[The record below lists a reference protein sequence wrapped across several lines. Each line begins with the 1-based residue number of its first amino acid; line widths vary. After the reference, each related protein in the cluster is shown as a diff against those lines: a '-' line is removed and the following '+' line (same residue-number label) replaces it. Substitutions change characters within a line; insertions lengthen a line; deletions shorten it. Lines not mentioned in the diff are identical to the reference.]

1 MFIDLALITQKE
13 DLMSTTTKR
22 SPNTMSSTQ
31 VTRETRTTGY
41 AARTTGELLIVATNT
56 STNYTTITSPLN
68 RNNVNLECFTTYK
81 WGNETCFRLVTD
93 NNKKAYEVLKSAGY
107 NVQETPVTLWYTKN
121 EPGRF
126 NKAADALAK
135 AHIDTYCTYSTA
147 MPDSNTMVIA
157 FDTNDPNRTSEVL
170 SKIK

>member
-1 MFIDLALITQKE
+1 
-13 DLMSTTTKR
+13 MSTTTRR
-22 SPNTMSSTQ
+22 SPTTMGAT
-31 VTRETRTTGY
+31 ETKGSRTTTGTGY
-41 AARTTGELLIVATNT
+41 ATRTTGELLVVASNT

-68 RNNVNLECFTTYK
+68 RNDINLECFTTYK
-81 WGNETCFRLVTD
+81 WGNETAFRLVTSD
-93 NNKKAYEVLKSAGY
+93 NRRAREVLKNAGF
-107 NVQETPVTLWYTKN
+107 NVQETPVTLWYTRN

-135 AHIDTYCTYSTA
+135 AHIDTYCTYSTST
-147 MPDSNTMVIA
+147 PDANVMIIA